1 MEYHLFAG
9 CAALGLVVF
18 RVAWGFTGGRH
29 ARFPEFLKGWGEVKS
44 YIRGLV
50 SLRPP
55 KYLGHNPAVGWA
67 MLFMLATIAL
77 ITLTGVITYGG
88 EEGRGILAGVV
99 SFKAGITAKAAHE
112 VLAYSAIIMIAG
124 HFIAA
129 LFHEFILKEKII
141 LSMVTG
147 KKECAGIHDGTDGQ
161 LCPEKRGASQ
171 LLVLVSAVVIAA
183 AGLFYVF
190 PEKGETAFDAGV
202 IEKAAG
208 FKVWRSECAE
218 SCHNAFHPS
227 LLPAA
232 SWRAMVASDGHFG
245 DNLSLD
251 PKTRQEVTDFLAA
264 YSAEQ
269 SASEVSK
276 KIMLSSGQAPARI
289 TVVRYWKDKHSEIS
303 ESVFS
308 RKSIVSRSNCAA
320 CHPGAESGSF
330 EDKDIKIPVN

>member
-1 MEYHLFAG
+1 MEYHILAG
-9 CAALGLVVF
+9 SAALGLVVF
-18 RVAWGFTGGRH
+18 RVAWGFAGGRH
-29 ARFPEFLKGWGEVKS
+29 ARFPEFLKGWNEVKA
-44 YIRGLV
+44 YLKGLAG
-50 SLRPP
+50 LRPP

-67 MLFMLATIAL
+67 MLFMLGTIAL

-88 EEGRGILAGVV
+88 EEGRGILANVV
-99 SFKAGITAKAAHE
+99 SFKAGVTAKAVHE
-112 VLAYSAIIMIAG
+112 VLAYTAIIMIAG

-129 LFHEFILKEKII
+129 LFHELILKEKII

-147 KKECAGIHDGTDGQ
+147 KKEYDRAFDHAGH
-161 LCPEKRGASQ
+161 EKRSASRSF
-171 LLVLVSAVVIAA
+171 VLVVAVVMAA

-245 DNLSLD
+245 DSLSLD
-251 PKTRQEVTDFLAA
+251 PKTRQEVADFLAA